1 MARPF
6 HWSSLSVWDDLDPPS
21 RMFSV
26 QKDSMWLQ
34 CWLCCVVPMAC
45 HCILRTVMAE
55 NISRDACCRV
65 LVYFTNL
72 RKISRRHSDFWGPN
86 EGWFCFRSWGR
97 VPVRNFSS
105 TSPTLQFGAEI
116 IWFLLVERDGTTALQ
131 KTVCSDHMD
140 NQRPRNTQLLKCI
153 WVFKQGETC

>member
-26 QKDSMWLQ
+26 QKDFMWLQ
-34 CWLCCVVPMAC
+34 CWLCYVVPMAC
-45 HCILRTVMAE
+45 HCILKTVMAE
-55 NISRDACCRV
+55 NISCDACCLV
-65 LVYFTNL
+65 LVCFTNL
-72 RKISRRHSDFWGPN
+72 RKSSRRHSHFRRPN

-105 TSPTLQFGAEI
+105 TSPTLQFGKEI
-116 IWFLLVERDGTTALQ
+116 IWFFLVEGDGTTALQ

-140 NQRPRNTQLLKCI
+140 NQRPEIIIQCI